1 MKYFPLLWAN
11 LRRKPLRSAL
21 TFASIVVAFLLFG
34 LLQTVNSALAGS
46 VGLAGA
52 DRLITMHK
60 LSLIMSFPQ
69 SYLNRIRTVEGV
81 RAATSQDWFGGI
93 YQDDRNQIVALAV
106 EPESF
111 LDVYSEYNLT
121 PEQRA
126 AWLADRTGA
135 IVGKTLA
142 ATHGWKAGD
151 TIPLRS
157 NFYTKSDG
165 SAVWDLKITAVFDA
179 SNGDNSSLYFH
190 YDYLNESRTAQRDEI
205 GYISLRIADPDRA
218 PQIAGAVDALFANS
232 PAETK
237 TSTEKAFI
245 QGFANQMGN
254 IGAIVTT
261 VATAVFFTMLLVTAN
276 TMAQSVRER
285 TNEIA
290 VLKTLGFSSRGI
302 TGLVLAESLLMTA
315 LGGAAGL
322 AIAAL
327 AAGALAVAVQ
337 QFFPVLGI
345 PTGTYLTGAVLIV
358 VLGVLAGLW
367 PSAQA
372 ARLKITDALRKV

>member
-1 MKYFPLLWAN
+1 MKYLPLLWAN

-34 LLQTVNSALAGS
+34 LLQTVSSALSGS
-46 VGLAGA
+46 IGLAGA

-69 SYLNRIRTVEGV
+69 SYLTRIRGVDGV

-106 EPESF
+106 DPESF
-111 LDVYSEYNLT
+111 LEVYPEYNLT

-157 NFYTKSDG
+157 NFYTKADG
-165 SAVWDLKITAVFDA
+165 SSVWDLEIIAVFDA

-205 GYISLRIADPDRA
+205 GYVALRIADPDRA
-218 PQIAGAVDALFANS
+218 PQVAGTIDAMFANS
-232 PAETK
+232 RAETK

-290 VLKTLGFSSRGI
+290 VLKTLGFSSRGV
-302 TGLVLAESLLMTA
+302 TGPVLAESLLITA
-315 LGGAAGL
+315 LGGAVGL
-322 AIAAL
+322 GIAAL
-327 AAGALAVAVQ
+327 AAGALAAVVQ
-337 QFFPVLGI
+337 QYFPTLGI
-345 PTGTYLTGAVLIV
+345 PAGTYWIGTALII

-372 ARLKITDALRKV
+372 WRLRITDALRKV

>member
-1 MKYFPLLWAN
+1 MKYLPLLWAN
-11 LRRKPLRSAL
+11 LRRKPLRSGL

-34 LLQTVNSALAGS
+34 LLQTVNSALTGS

-52 DRLITMHK
+52 DRLITIHK

-69 SYLNRIRTVEGV
+69 SYLNRIRSVEGV
-81 RAATSQDWFGGI
+81 RAATSQDWFGGV

-106 EPESF
+106 DPESF

-142 ATHGWKAGD
+142 ATHGWKVGD

-157 NFYTKSDG
+157 NFYTKPDG
-165 SAVWDLKITAVFDA
+165 SAVWDLKIIAVFDA
-179 SNGDNSSLYFH
+179 ANGDNSSLYFH
-190 YDYLNESRTAQRDEI
+190 YDYLNESRSVQRDEI
-205 GYISLRIADPDRA
+205 GYVALRIDDPDRA
-218 PQIAGAVDALFANS
+218 PQIASAIDALFANS
-232 PAETK
+232 PAESK

-285 TNEIA
+285 TSEIA
-290 VLKTLGFSSRGI
+290 VLKTLGFSSRGV
-302 TGLVLAESLLMTA
+302 TGLVLAESLLITA

-322 AIAAL
+322 GVAAL
-327 AAGALAVAVQ
+327 AASALAAQVQ
-337 QFFPVLGI
+337 QYFPVLGI
-345 PTGTYLTGAVLIV
+345 PSGTYGVGAALIV
-358 VLGVLAGLW
+358 ILGVLAGLW

-372 ARLKITDALRKV
+372 WRLKITDALRKV